1 MNTVVRPKQKKVLST
16 YSYLLRLFG
25 LNVTLEIE
33 PVPMLI
39 GTEADDPALEE
50 NITNIAS
57 E

>member
-16 YSYLLRLFG
+16 YGYLLRLFG

-50 NITNIAS
+50 NITNIAA